1 MVNSKVFYTA
11 DDVAEL
17 LTISR
22 PTAYR
27 IIRKLKMNWL
37 KRDSSLSAAEFPKS
51 ILTKNSTVNNTN
63 SLYFSERTKSVL
75 KFLRLKISRELL

>member
-1 MVNSKVFYTA
+1 MVSSKVFYTA

-27 IIRKLKMNWL
+27 IIRKLN
-37 KRDSSLSAAEFPKS
+37 DEFAEKGFIIISGRVPK
-51 ILTKNSTVNNTN
+51 K
-63 SLYFSERTKSVL
+63 YFDE
-75 KFLRLKISRELL
+75 KFYC

>member
-1 MVNSKVFYTA
+1 MVSSKVFYTA

-27 IIRKLKMNWL
+27 IIRKLNDELVEKGFIII
-37 KRDSSLSAAEFPKS
+37 SGIVPK
-51 ILTKNSTVNNTN
+51 K
-63 SLYFSERTKSVL
+63 YFDE
-75 KFLRLKISRELL
+75 KFYC

>member
-1 MVNSKVFYTA
+1 MTNSKLFYTA

-27 IIRKLKMNWL
+27 IIRKLNDEL
-37 KRDSSLSAAEFPKS
+37 AEKGFIIISGRIPK
-51 ILTKNSTVNNTN
+51 K
-63 SLYFSERTKSVL
+63 YFDE
-75 KFLRLKISRELL
+75 KFYC

>member
-27 IIRKLKMNWL
+27 IIRKLNDEL
-37 KRDSSLSAAEFPKS
+37 AEKGFIIISGRVPK
-51 ILTKNSTVNNTN
+51 K
-63 SLYFSERTKSVL
+63 YFDE
-75 KFLRLKISRELL
+75 KFYC

>member
-1 MVNSKVFYTA
+1 MVSSKVFYTA

-27 IIRKLKMNWL
+27 IIRKLNDELAK
-37 KRDSSLSAAEFPKS
+37 KGFIIISGRVPK
-51 ILTKNSTVNNTN
+51 K
-63 SLYFSERTKSVL
+63 YFDE
-75 KFLRLKISRELL
+75 KFYC

>member
-27 IIRKLKMNWL
+27 IIRKFKMNWL
-37 KRDSSLSAAEFPKS
+37 KRDSLLSTVECLKYFMR
-51 ILTKNSTVNNTN
+51 NSTVNTPIP
-63 SLYFSERTKSVL
+63 LYSSEHTKS
-75 KFLRLKISRELL
+75 FYN